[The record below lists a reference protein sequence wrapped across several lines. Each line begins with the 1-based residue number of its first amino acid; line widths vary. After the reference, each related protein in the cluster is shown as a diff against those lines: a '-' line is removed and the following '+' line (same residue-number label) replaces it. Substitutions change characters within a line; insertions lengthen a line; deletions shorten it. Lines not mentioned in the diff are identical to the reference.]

1 MVKSVITS
9 FRWTVNGKA
18 GRPALGAHVA
28 RAWGSPLSP
37 GDIGRARPLIRG
49 PRCPRREVGRA
60 GDVKVPV
67 PRGGRGN
74 TWEAPKRGLAP
85 GAARRGAGAPETAG
99 LRDVWGRRV
108 GVRGLYRGVWGSGRG
123 ALWGDR
129 RTARVPTGPPGPGI
143 RVSGCGHGHSGN
155 GVSERVWRPLSRRS
169 LSERVS
175 LTRSRPFRRHDT
187 QDAVQLDTMPPSLL
201 VTKEPVLV
209 FT

>member
-49 PRCPRREVGRA
+49 PRCPRREVGGAR
-60 GDVKVPV
+60 DVKVPV

-129 RTARVPTGPPGPGI
+129 RTARVPTGPPGPA
-143 RVSGCGHGHSGN
+143 C
-155 GVSERVWRPLSRRS
+155 RPRGARGPGSVCPDVDTAAA
-169 LSERVS
+169 E
-175 LTRSRPFRRHDT
+175 TGRPSAFGGRCL
-187 QDAVQLDTMPPSLL
+187 DAHCLNEFP
-201 VTKEPVLV
+201 
-209 FT
+209 